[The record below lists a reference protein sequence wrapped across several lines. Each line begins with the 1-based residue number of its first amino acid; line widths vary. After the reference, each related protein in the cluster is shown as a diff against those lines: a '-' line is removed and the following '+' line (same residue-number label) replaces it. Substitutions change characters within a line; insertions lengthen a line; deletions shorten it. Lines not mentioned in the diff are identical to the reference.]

1 MSKQN
6 LICISPGKRKTLV
19 TGSVPTE
26 NLPEKSHEA
35 PKRERRPLVRKV
47 DTPDIGEPSTSSQPG
62 WSEPRFLNMEDFT
75 MQLEQETI
83 HPWKINKSYE
93 GELRIELDDKI
104 HSIPKYSVVVSLS
117 MEFTVFI
124 FNWPVPD
131 HHPIYKK
138 RKGSVQ
144 NSDIAELLQTLCN
157 SRLCEGL
164 TEDEDILS
172 VACDPTGNPDSN
184 PNTIVRHSVPKT
196 IQVDEA
202 HFEVTLAYRSASCDM
217 LVEGDHSKELCKKTC
232 LSAFNTIKRAARKKS
247 KASET
252 PAKPKAALASCGA
265 DKLRATVKSTRIQAK
280 DLDGCL
286 KELHLKIEQQGISI
300 SEGLEKDILK
310 IMGGQSLEATPHM
323 KFFWQEQ
330 MKLLQSAK
338 MGRRYH
344 PQVIR
349 FALSTHSKS
358 PSAYRELQDS
368 GALILPSERVLR
380 NYKNYFKPKAGINKE
395 NVETLRAKTSSFTP
409 VQRRVAVVMDEMKI
423 QSNLVFDKV
432 SRDLIG
438 FIDLGDPMTNFAN
451 LSDDDPMPPMP

>member
-1 MSKQN
+1 MGGGNCTFFGCPTCGKHKISLFRVPSVAASDGEHTKEMKLKARKEWLRLVLWTRELTPELKKRIEANNIFICERHFRPECILTGKRFTCNAVVYCVIKHEQFTYTAKHHEYFIFVIYWTMSKQN
-6 LICISPGKRKTLV
+6 LISISPGKRKTLV

-131 HHPIYKK
+131 HHPIYKE
-138 RKGSVQ
+138 RKCSVQ

-172 VACDPTGNPDSN
+172 IACDPTGNPDSN

-196 IQVDEA
+196 I
-202 HFEVTLAYRSASCDM
+202 
-217 LVEGDHSKELCKKTC
+217 
-232 LSAFNTIKRAARKKS
+232 
-247 KASET
+247 
-252 PAKPKAALASCGA
+252 
-265 DKLRATVKSTRIQAK
+265 
-280 DLDGCL
+280 
-286 KELHLKIEQQGISI
+286 
-300 SEGLEKDILK
+300 
-310 IMGGQSLEATPHM
+310 
-323 KFFWQEQ
+323 
-330 MKLLQSAK
+330 
-338 MGRRYH
+338 
-344 PQVIR
+344 
-349 FALSTHSKS
+349 
-358 PSAYRELQDS
+358 
-368 GALILPSERVLR
+368 
-380 NYKNYFKPKAGINKE
+380 
-395 NVETLRAKTSSFTP
+395 
-409 VQRRVAVVMDEMKI
+409 
-423 QSNLVFDKV
+423 
-432 SRDLIG
+432 
-438 FIDLGDPMTNFAN
+438 
-451 LSDDDPMPPMP
+451 